1 MALTGVPKEAVTAA
15 AAKDPVNG
23 APGLRETVL
32 NEEID
37 RAYDAVVLFK
47 NWQPAGNIAA
57 TVIPVQNLTRIKE
70 IRFPVMRLYRGSG
83 EDMPFAAFM
92 TFSNSERRRLRLMQC
107 LRNALLPEEPLA
119 MCFVAADDKMET
131 LMTEA
136 VPFSVEEAQ
145 SATDVLLRL
154 FDALAAAADV
164 VPSSTDAQ
172 TGTLR
177 APGRLLWRG
186 ENERAMSDDAQAFQ
200 EAYRTFLELP
210 SEDDELSVWAAKRAA
225 ALETMVNAAGVL
237 LAAVRC
243 TIRTKTTYDD
253 RKFGGF

>member
-1 MALTGVPKEAVTAA
+1 
-15 AAKDPVNG
+15 
-23 APGLRETVL
+23 
-32 NEEID
+32 
-37 RAYDAVVLFK
+37 
-47 NWQPAGNIAA
+47 
-57 TVIPVQNLTRIKE
+57 
-70 IRFPVMRLYRGSG
+70 
-83 EDMPFAAFM
+83 
-92 TFSNSERRRLRLMQC
+92 
-107 LRNALLPEEPLA
+107 
-119 MCFVAADDKMET
+119 MCFVAADDKTET

-237 LAAVRC
+237 LAAVR
-243 TIRTKTTYDD
+243 
-253 RKFGGF
+253 